1 MITAT
6 VRYKHSQIFAKYQR
20 FQFVNIF
27 SISDRLAIFFF
38 LNISGLFPFMTKLTL
53 FLFVLQVRRS
63 QCHSLLVDAGIGK
76 SIFAMTRR
84 S

>member
-38 LNISGLFPFMTKLTL
+38 FKHLR
-53 FLFVLQVRRS
+53 VV
-63 QCHSLLVDAGIGK
+63 SLYDEANVVSFRVTG
-76 SIFAMTRR
+76 T
-84 S
+84 

>member
-27 SISDRLAIFFF
+27 SISDSLLFFF
-38 LNISGLFPFMTKLTL
+38 KHLRD
-53 FLFVLQVRRS
+53 V
-63 QCHSLLVDAGIGK
+63 SLYDEANVVSFCVTG
-76 SIFAMTRR
+76 T
-84 S
+84 

>member
-6 VRYKHSQIFAKYQR
+6 VRYKHSQIFTKYQR

-27 SISDRLAIFFF
+27 SISDRLAIFFS
-38 LNISGLFPFMTKLTL
+38 NISGMFPFMTKLTL